1 MHDKNPNVE
10 TLNMVYQGARMGIDS
25 ISYLL
30 PKVNNQNLKKDLATQ
45 MLGYHNLV
53 KNSSQQLHD
62 ISHYPHDINLRTRI
76 PMCAALQIKSMVDG
90 SASHVAE
97 MMIEGSTMGIIEMQK
112 KLNNHKN
119 LTTEVAQIGH
129 DVISFEQA
137 NIDKLRTYL

>member
-10 TLNMVYQGARMGIDS
+10 TLNMVYQGARMGIES
-25 ISYLL
+25 INYLL
-30 PKVNNQNLKKDLATQ
+30 PKVKNQDLKKELASQ

-62 ISHYPHDINLRTRI
+62 INHYPHDLNLTEKI
-76 PMCAALQIKSMVDG
+76 PMYATLQMKSMVDG

-97 MMIEGSTMGIIEMQK
+97 MMIEGSTAGIIGIQK
-112 KLNNHKN
+112 NLNKHKN
-119 LTTEVAQIGH
+119 LTAEVTQIGN

-137 NIDKLRTYL
+137 NIENLKGYL